1 MNAINCHLTVVA
13 VNPAG
18 KAIVLL
24 TEAGERINYC
34 HEHLHAMLPSVTF
47 KQEDKAKIP
56 FAIPKLSEVSN
67 DDINELFQK
76 TSALDFTTAM
86 MQHGNIYQ
94 WNNVKLQLT
103 KRRMLQIALCDA
115 GKKRFNNIIKTI
127 DVYEHNGLSD
137 LLYYLT
143 NLTNQFEG
151 DHVKLYTPMNLH
163 AITDAL
169 YCCVVT
175 ADN

>member
-1 MNAINCHLTVVA
+1 MNAINCHLTIVA
-13 VNPAG
+13 VNSAG
-18 KAIVLL
+18 TAIVLL

-47 KQEDKAKIP
+47 KPEDKAKVP
-56 FAIPKLSEVSN
+56 FTIPKLSEVSK
-67 DDINELFQK
+67 DDIDDLFQN
-76 TSALDFTTAM
+76 TSVIGLSTAM
-86 MQHGNIYQ
+86 MRHGNIYQ

-127 DVYEHNGLSD
+127 DIYQHMSLAELQ
-137 LLYYLT
+137 YYLT

-175 ADN
+175 AND

>member
-34 HEHLHAMLPSVTF
+34 HEHLYAMLPGVVF
-47 KQEDKAKIP
+47 KREDKTKVP
-56 FAIPKLSEVSN
+56 FTIPKLSEVSS
-67 DDINELFQK
+67 DDIDDLFQK
-76 TSALDFTTAM
+76 TSVLDFTTAM
-86 MQHGNIYQ
+86 MRHGNIYQ
-94 WNNVKLQLT
+94 WKNVKLQLT

-115 GKKRFNNIIKTI
+115 GAKPYNNIIKTI
-127 DVYEHNGLSD
+127 DVYQHMSLAELQ
-137 LLYYLT
+137 YYLT

-163 AITDAL
+163 EITDAL

>member
-34 HEHLHAMLPSVTF
+34 HEHLYAMLPGVVF
-47 KQEDKAKIP
+47 KREDKSKVP
-56 FAIPKLSEVSN
+56 FTIPKLSEVSN

-76 TSALDFTTAM
+76 TSVLDFTAAM

-103 KRRMLQIALCDA
+103 KRRMLQIALCDT

-127 DVYEHNGLSD
+127 DVYQHMSLAELQ
-137 LLYYLT
+137 YYLT

-169 YCCVVT
+169 YCCVIT
-175 ADN
+175 AND

>member
-1 MNAINCHLTVVA
+1 MNAINCHLTIVA
-13 VNPAG
+13 VNSAG
-18 KAIVLL
+18 TAIVLL
-24 TEAGERINYC
+24 TEDGERINYC

-47 KQEDKAKIP
+47 KPEDKAKVP
-56 FAIPKLSEVSN
+56 FTIPKLSEVSK
-67 DDINELFQK
+67 DDIDDLFQN
-76 TSALDFTTAM
+76 TSVIGLSTAM
-86 MQHGNIYQ
+86 MRHGNIYQ

-127 DVYEHNGLSD
+127 DIYQYDGLSD

-175 ADN
+175 AND